1 MVYAMGHNYSAS
13 KGVSRTISM
22 PPKFTISLGRIFRVQ
37 DYVHQRE
44 RTHRKKV
51 GEMRE
56 ADKARVETRMMNVP
70 EVGHLNRSCI
80 LLNNPQQELIFRQ
93 LSHVANTQD

>member
-1 MVYAMGHNYSAS
+1 MS
-13 KGVSRTISM
+13 I
-22 PPKFTISLGRIFRVQ
+22 
-37 DYVHQRE
+37 RE
-44 RTHRKKV
+44 SEPIEKKLER
-51 GEMRE
+51 GCKAMRE